1 MNSNEFF
8 KEVLNILE
16 NLDSQ
21 TRINFIK
28 ELSKNLNYRE
38 CKTVHNIISDR
49 KRKICQN
56 GIKGILPSIPHSTK
70 VFSIDVEKIQIFKS
84 SAQVAASVS
93 VVDENF
99 KEIYFTLIHYEPP
112 EIVNTIEN
120 ITGFNI
126 FSFING
132 KDISEVGDTLE

>member
-70 VFSIDVEKIQIFKS
+70 VFSIDIEKIQFLKVVLKS
-84 SAQVAASVS
+84 QHPLVLST
-93 VVDENF
+93 
-99 KEIYFTLIHYEPP
+99 KILRKYILP
-112 EIVNTIEN
+112 
-120 ITGFNI
+120 
-126 FSFING
+126 
-132 KDISEVGDTLE
+132 

>member
-1 MNSNEFF
+1 MH
-8 KEVLNILE
+8 ILE
-16 NLDSQ
+16 NLDNQ

-56 GIKGILPSIPHSTK
+56 EIKGIPPSIHSPTR
-70 VFSIDVEKIQIFKS
+70 VFSIDIKKIQIFKS

-93 VVDENF
+93 EINLNSF
-99 KEIYFTLIHYEPP
+99 KNCF
-112 EIVNTIEN
+112 
-120 ITGFNI
+120 
-126 FSFING
+126 
-132 KDISEVGDTLE
+132 